1 MRAPGRS
8 FKRCPVCVPP
18 PLTTTIP
25 PCLHTPGPGPLT
37 GSEAGCVVFDACQVQ
52 VVVPAFQVLI
62 HTVALA
68 ARLGVVVTVVAP
80 VDTSGTSH

>member
-1 MRAPGRS
+1 MRAPGCG
-8 FKRCPVCVPP
+8 FKGPWSVFS
-18 PLTTTIP
+18 PLP
-25 PCLHTPGPGPLT
+25 LPLYAPGSGPLT
-37 GSEAGCVVFDACQVQ
+37 GSKAGCVVFNACQVQ
-52 VVVPAFQVLI
+52 VVVPALEVLI

>member
-1 MRAPGRS
+1 MRAPGCGFKGPLFAFLLPS
-8 FKRCPVCVPP
+8 FPP
-18 PLTTTIP
+18 
-25 PCLHTPGPGPLT
+25 GSGPLT

-52 VVVPAFQVLI
+52 VVVPTFQVLI

>member
-1 MRAPGRS
+1 MRAPGCS
-8 FKRCPVCVPP
+8 FKGATVCVFSPP
-18 PLTTTIP
+18 SPAL
-25 PCLHTPGPGPLT
+25 TPGTGPLT
-37 GSEAGCVVFDACQVQ
+37 GSKAGCVVFNACQVQ

-80 VDTSGTSH
+80 VDTSGTFH

>member
-1 MRAPGRS
+1 MRAPGCS
-8 FKRCPVCVPP
+8 FKGPQSVFSPP
-18 PLTTTIP
+18 PLP
-25 PCLHTPGPGPLT
+25 LYTPGPGPLT

-80 VDTSGTSH
+80 VDTSSTSH

>member
-1 MRAPGRS
+1 MRAPGCS
-8 FKRCPVCVPP
+8 FKGPRSVFLP
-18 PLTTTIP
+18 PLSP
-25 PCLHTPGPGPLT
+25 LFTPGPAPLT
-37 GSEAGCVVFDACQVQ
+37 GSKAGCVVFDACQVQ

>member
-1 MRAPGRS
+1 MQLQRATVCVSPSPLPLYTPGR
-8 FKRCPVCVPP
+8 
-18 PLTTTIP
+18 
-25 PCLHTPGPGPLT
+25 GPLT
-37 GSEAGCVVFDACQVQ
+37 GSETGCVVFYACQVQ

>member
-1 MRAPGRS
+1 MQLQTTAACISPYTS
-8 FKRCPVCVPP
+8 PP
-18 PLTTTIP
+18 STP
-25 PCLHTPGPGPLT
+25 PGPGPLT

-68 ARLGVVVTVVAP
+68 AWLGVVVTVVAP
-80 VDTSGTSH
+80 VDTCGTSH

>member
-8 FKRCPVCVPP
+8 FKGARSVFPP
-18 PLTTTIP
+18 PPTTTIP